1 MQFHILVVPYET
13 GISAKFLGYYLSS
26 HWKVELPHITSP
38 DIGFRQLRLNQS
50 TIISSLSFSF
60 LLQFFSHTFIFY
72 DNFHLILI
80 TAPLSLF
87 SNTVLL
93 VEVKRRW
100 HDQVNSVNLSLYS
113 WSLLLAEN
121 IWKRKMYFL
130 EEKKKF
136 WFLLWMRRNEK
147 KIFGKGKYISCG
159 GKEKRRRKR
168 KRRKS

>member
-1 MQFHILVVPYET
+1 MQFHILVVPCET

-60 LLQFFSHTFIFY
+60 LLQFFSHTFIF
-72 DNFHLILI
+72 LWW
-80 TAPLSLF
+80 LSLDSDNCSTF
-87 SNTVLL
+87 TFFQYSAF
-93 VEVKRRW
+93 
-100 HDQVNSVNLSLYS
+100 S
-113 WSLLLAEN
+113 WSQKKVTWPSKQYKSLIVFLIFAACWKYLEKEN
-121 IWKRKMYFL
+121 VFL

-136 WFLLWMRRNEK
+136 WFLLWMRRNGK
-147 KIFGKGKYISCG
+147 KIFGEGKYISCG